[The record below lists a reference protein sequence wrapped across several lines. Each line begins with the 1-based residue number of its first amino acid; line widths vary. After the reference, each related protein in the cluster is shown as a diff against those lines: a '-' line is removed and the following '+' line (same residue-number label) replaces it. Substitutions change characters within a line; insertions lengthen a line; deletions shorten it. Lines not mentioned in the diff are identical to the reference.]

1 MSSTSA
7 SYRLMVQQV
16 NSSCFFQLNWGT
28 SQQLTAALPYPKPL
42 TSAYNVWRHAYLSLY
57 RQPDFGA
64 ALAANSQQKVTQ
76 SSAPAPPPLRGR
88 AASSGQLKP
97 ATVDRQASL
106 AKAEAT
112 MLHQF
117 QRWLRSSELY
127 EIRAEIARAALE
139 LGGRAGWGGQAGD
152 PIATVDISLTCTP
165 LELERLP
172 WEAWELGEELAP
184 SSSIRIARYPL
195 NVRAAPAPTPRKRSS
210 RMRVLAIM
218 GDETGLDFAADRRA
232 VKRLA
237 PIADIHFVGYQPGVQ
252 ATDLKTR
259 IITAISDDRGWD
271 IVFFAGHSTEAAE
284 GDVTGGDLSIAPGT
298 IMSIGD
304 LVPHLKQARQRGLQF
319 AIFNSCCGLTIARAC
334 IDAGL
339 SQVAIAREPIHN
351 SVAQEFLC
359 HLLQRLAA
367 GDDAHTA
374 VKAVSQW
381 FKLEKTFTYPS
392 AHLLPSFF
400 RHPNAE
406 PFRFETLS
414 VKQRLIRLLPD
425 RTQAMA
431 VAGMALVAL
440 LPAVQDGL
448 LQNRTFMQAIYRD
461 VTGQLPAA
469 EPPPVVLVQIERE
482 SIARAGMANPY
493 PMDRQYLAR
502 LVDRLSAASF
512 PTIGLDYLLDR
523 PQVDNDPL
531 FAAAVQEAVRNDGTW
546 MVLASISES
555 YAAAPATEIAPLEW
569 TLRGDIYSYPNYV
582 KLPWQGTCYDQTCP
596 FAYVVA
602 LSFALSQE
610 PLQSDRLI
618 PHPERDGCLQSQLV
632 DAAHGI
638 SAPESTVKQ
647 LVNLHQ
653 SQLTSLSGFI
663 GQLWM
668 QPIVDFSLPPERV
681 YTPVPAWRVLSGE
694 ADLSASSQQIALI
707 APGGYPESG
716 IEAPDYFPVP
726 AAMDYWRNRQ
736 LDTTS
741 AEASVSPEAS
751 LPLEAEL
758 VYTGAEAHAYSIHHL
773 LKRHMIIPIPDV
785 WMVGLAAAFGKWIG
799 LWMVRQQQQSPDRR
813 RALHQLGV
821 GNIAYAALSL
831 QLYISGAVMLP
842 VVLPSITVWILVLK
856 SSRRTLRE

>member
-1 MSSTSA
+1 MRSDSA
-7 SYRLMVQQV
+7 VTYRLMVQQV
-16 NSSCFFQLNWGT
+16 DSSCFFQLNWGI

-42 TSAYNVWRHAYLSLY
+42 TSAYKVWRHAYLNLY
-57 RQPDFGA
+57 RQPNFGA
-64 ALAANSQQKVTQ
+64 ALFTTSQDAGVQSQSMGAQATSLTKKQRPNPPSSNSVTGGK
-76 SSAPAPPPLRGR
+76 PPLRGR
-88 AASSGQLKP
+88 AAASGQIKP

-127 EIRAEIARAALE
+127 EIRAEIARTALE
-139 LGGRAGWGGQAGD
+139 LGGRAQST
-152 PIATVDISLTCTP
+152 IATVDISLTCTP

-172 WEAWELGEELAP
+172 WEAWEIGKELAP
-184 SSSIRIARYPL
+184 FSNIRISRYPL
-195 NVRAAPAPTPRKRSS
+195 NVRAEPVPIPRKRSS

-232 VKRLA
+232 VQRLA
-237 PIADIHFVGYQPGVQ
+237 PMADIHFVGYQPGVL
-252 ATDLKTR
+252 AADLKTR
-259 IITAISDDRGWD
+259 IVMAINDDRGWD
-271 IVFFAGHSTEAAE
+271 ILFFAGHSTEAAE
-284 GDVTGGDLSIAPGT
+284 GDITGGDLSIAPGA

-304 LVPHLKQARQRGLQF
+304 IVPHLKQARQRGLQF

-334 IDAGL
+334 TDAGL

-359 HLLQRLAA
+359 RLLQRLAA

-374 VKAVSQW
+374 VRAVSQW
-381 FKLEKTFTYPS
+381 FKLEKNFTYPS

-400 RHPNAE
+400 CHPNAV
-406 PFRFETLS
+406 PFRLETLS
-414 VKQRLIRLLPD
+414 VKQRLTCLLPD
-425 RTQAMA
+425 RTQAI
-431 VAGMALVAL
+431 VIAGMALVAL

-448 LQNRTFMQAIYRD
+448 LQNRTFVQAVYRD
-461 VTGQLPAA
+461 VTGQLPTA

-482 SIARAGMANPY
+482 SIAQAGMANPY

-523 PQVDNDPL
+523 PQIDNDPI
-531 FAAAVQEAVRNDGTW
+531 FATAVQKAVRNEGTW
-546 MVLASISES
+546 MVLASISDN
-555 YAAAPATEIAPLEW
+555 YAAASATEMAPLEW

-582 KLPWQGTCYDQTCP
+582 KLPWQGACYDQTCP
-596 FAYVVA
+596 FAYVTA

-610 PLQSDRLI
+610 PLQSERLI

-638 SAPESTVKQ
+638 SAPESSAKQ
-647 LVNLHQ
+647 LVNLHE
-653 SQLTSLSGFI
+653 SPLTSLSGFI

-668 QPIVDFSLPPERV
+668 QPILDFSLPPERV
-681 YTPVPAWRVLSGE
+681 YTTEPAWRVLSGE

-716 IEAPDYFPVP
+716 IEVPDYYPVP

-736 LDTTS
+736 LDATS
-741 AEASVSPEAS
+741 ADASVSPGER
-751 LPLEAEL
+751 PTLETEP

-773 LKRHMIIPIPDV
+773 LKRHMIIPIPDL
-785 WMVGLAAAFGKWIG
+785 WMVGLAAA
-799 LWMVRQQQQSPDRR
+799 
-813 RALHQLGV
+813 
-821 GNIAYAALSL
+821 
-831 QLYISGAVMLP
+831 
-842 VVLPSITVWILVLK
+842 
-856 SSRRTLRE
+856 